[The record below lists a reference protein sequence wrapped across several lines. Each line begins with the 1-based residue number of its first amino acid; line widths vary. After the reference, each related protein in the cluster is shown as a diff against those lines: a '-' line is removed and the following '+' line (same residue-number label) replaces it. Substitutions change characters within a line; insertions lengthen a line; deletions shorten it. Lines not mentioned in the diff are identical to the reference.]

1 MDVGDGAL
9 WKVNVE
15 SQEVKVFHSFQPDG
29 ITKEAVVDEGL
40 DGWVGEEVFVVHNEA
55 VVNKSVVR
63 EVECCVLEKIVVKLV
78 PRVFDQGNGDI
89 AEGRRVLG
97 ANPSPSN
104 LLVGVVACPENTGVQ
119 CKSDNGSDVGRVE
132 GALCGMYDQ
141 TQTHNTQPQPQP
153 HTLMDMRTDL
163 TAVPHASLRNP
174 NPERSRKALKSLG
187 VFKRK

>member
-1 MDVGDGAL
+1 MD
-9 WKVNVE
+9 
-15 SQEVKVFHSFQPDG
+15 
-29 ITKEAVVDEGL
+29 
-40 DGWVGEEVFVVHNEA
+40 
-55 VVNKSVVR
+55 
-63 EVECCVLEKIVVKLV
+63 LV
-78 PRVFDQGNGDI
+78 PGVFNECDRDI
-89 AEGRRVLG
+89 AKGWRELG
-97 ANPSPSN
+97 ANPGPSD
-104 LLVGVVACPENTGVQ
+104 LFVCVVACPENTGVQ